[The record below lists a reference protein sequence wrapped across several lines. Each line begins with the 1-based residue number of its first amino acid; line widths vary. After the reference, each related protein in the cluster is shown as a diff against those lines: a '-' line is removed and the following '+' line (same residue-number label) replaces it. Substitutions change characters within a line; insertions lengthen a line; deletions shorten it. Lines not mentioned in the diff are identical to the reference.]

1 DHALVCLLVEEQ
13 FIAPGPAASDVD
25 GGKDALLGEP
35 AVEPELPVAG
45 ALELL
50 EDHLIHAAPGV
61 YQAGGDDC
69 QAAPVFDVPRG
80 AEQPLR
86 RVEGDWID
94 AAGEGPAGLWRRY
107 DEATLAPADRRDE
120 IDDARGEVVDA
131 FLEMHHLVGK
141 DRRELL
147 KVGAALGGLR
157 VETVDGI
164 DAQQAE
170 VLLGVLRLADGA
182 HHVIAGA
189 QGEAADLGLR
199 DVDVADAR
207 PHALRAQ
214 EAVA

>member
-1 DHALVCLLVEEQ
+1 
-13 FIAPGPAASDVD
+13 
-25 GGKDALLGEP
+25 LG
-35 AVEPELPVAG
+35 A
-45 ALELL
+45 
-50 EDHLIHAAPGV
+50 
-61 YQAGGDDC
+61 
-69 QAAPVFDVPRG
+69 
-80 AEQPLR
+80 
-86 RVEGDWID
+86 
-94 AAGEGPAGLWRRY
+94 
-107 DEATLAPADRRDE
+107 ADRRDE

-147 KVGAALGGLR
+147 KVGAALGSLR
-157 VETVDGI
+157 VEAVDGV

-214 EAVA
+214 EAVAVVRHVEDAAGEVITFALGLGLHDFEDEVLLPQAVRAADV